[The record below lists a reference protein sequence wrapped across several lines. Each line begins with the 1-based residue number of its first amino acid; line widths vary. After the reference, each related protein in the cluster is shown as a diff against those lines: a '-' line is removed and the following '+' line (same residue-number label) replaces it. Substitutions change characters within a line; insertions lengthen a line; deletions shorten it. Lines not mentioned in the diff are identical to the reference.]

1 MQPEPKESE
10 HREILLDSEEMSVE
24 LRRLAMQV
32 AERPA
37 DLRSLVI
44 IGIRTGGAYL
54 AKRLQKLVREISGI
68 NVPTGIIDIT
78 LYRDDWTRIG
88 AAPIVGKTELPFSID
103 DRDVLL
109 VDDVIFTGRTIR
121 AAMDALIDF
130 GRPKSIDLLALVDR
144 GGRQLPICAQYT
156 ALQRNVSDDET
167 INVYLK
173 ELAGRDEV
181 VIEPRK
187 G

>member
-1 MQPEPKESE
+1 MQPVYKDR
-10 HREILLDSEEMSVE
+10 REVLMASDEMTAQI
-24 LRRLAMQV
+24 RRLARQV
-32 AERPA
+32 AERPS
-37 DLRSLVI
+37 DLSSLVI

-54 AKRLQKLVREISGI
+54 AKRLQKLIREIAGVD
-68 NVPTGIIDIT
+68 VPTGIIDIT

-88 AAPIVGKTELPFSID
+88 AAPIVGKTELPFCVND
-103 DRDVLL
+103 KDVLL

-156 ALQRNVSDDET
+156 ALQRNVSEEET
-167 INVYLK
+167 INVYLR
-173 ELAGRDEV
+173 EVAGRDEV
-181 VIEPRK
+181 VIEPK
-187 G
+187 S